1 MKITIRPDT
10 IEKIKKAKSGN
21 AVVEMLETLCE
32 RDNTEYNRGVLHGY
46 LLTLTTIG
54 VISGGE
60 AIDILDQ
67 I

>member
-1 MKITIRPDT
+1 MKITVRPDT
-10 IEKIKKAKSGN
+10 IEKIKKAKKGN